1 MPRDLSHIIIADEV
15 RSRLPQPAARDVADN
30 EAAFHMG
37 AIAVDSF
44 LYGSSSTLATRLH
57 GGLGDD
63 TRDPV
68 LAMLDDAR
76 AERDPETAA
85 AKRAFAFG
93 YLTHVGTDIAY
104 HPMVY
109 SMSGSQAKENN
120 LSQLGIDRAKARH
133 RFIETWIDR
142 DLMDKRG
149 LSFDTFKPLKK
160 IRTSDKFR
168 PLCDFFAGNVEKAL
182 GLDDSVK
189 DTFRRSMRVQIL
201 IGRVTQSQPLRK
213 LLDRLDRALDG
224 KLKLATSGF
233 YRTNRT
239 LPKPMKEMT
248 SFVHPVTGEVVHKNL
263 DDLHKDA
270 VANATRLVL
279 FAREY
284 LRTGDR
290 EAFKKSVKN
299 VNLDTGVENTLLKDV
314 TKTHEVPLKDLI
326 GEKVAKFMEKT
337 GIKRFSC
344 GVKAKMEKTNAA
356 VMKRL
361 GDIKRAR

>member
-15 RSRLPQPAARDVADN
+15 SGRIPSPAANDVRTHRD
-30 EAAFHMG
+30 AFRMG
-37 AIAVDSF
+37 AISPDSF
-44 LYGSSSTLATRLH
+44 LYGSSATLATRLH

-76 AERDPETAA
+76 AEKDPEKAA
-85 AKRAFAFG
+85 AKRAFVFG

-120 LSQLGIDRAKARH
+120 ATQIGIDRAKARH

-142 DLMDKRG
+142 DLMDKSG
-149 LSFDTFKPLKK
+149 LSFDTFNPLRD
-160 IRTSDKFR
+160 IRTSRDFK
-168 PLCDFFAGNVEKAL
+168 PLCGFFADSVEKSF
-182 GLDDSVK
+182 GLDEPVK
-189 DTFRRSMRVQIL
+189 NTFRNSMRIQLL
-201 IGRVTQSQPLRK
+201 IGRATQIQPLRK
-213 LLDRLDRALDG
+213 FLDRLDNMLDG

-233 YRTNRT
+233 YRMNRS
-239 LPKPMKEMT
+239 LPKPMKEMK

-263 DDLHKDA
+263 DDLRKDA
-270 VANATRLVL
+270 VLNGVRLVRY
-279 FAREY
+279 AREY
-284 LRTGDR
+284 LRTGDK
-290 EAFKKSVKN
+290 EAFKASVKN

-314 TKTHEVPLKDLI
+314 TKTHELPLKDLI